1 LRIDK
6 LRPFRCGPAKPSP
19 RSEGGSAPDLPH
31 DYSLTTVAVG
41 CKPAIRYAPWI
52 QVHVP
57 AMFLGQARQLKK
69 RMPNDSEEISVIKEP
84 VEIDTYSGQYQRPGE
99 RRPALVFLRG
109 ELLAVP
115 IPLERAEV
123 TLGRALDADIRINDS
138 RASRLHAR
146 ISTEPD
152 AETGVVRYRLTD
164 LDSTN
169 GTMLN
174 GKAIVQA
181 FLQDGDKFEVGD
193 QLIRFEM
200 LDEIDREFQQQIHR
214 LLVHDELTGLLT
226 SKSFFSE
233 LRREAA
239 RAEAESMP
247 FCVLMMDLDYF
258 KEVNDTY
265 GHLVGSETLEEVGAV
280 INKTLRAGDVGARF
294 GGEEFAAFLLAADYA
309 QGMVAAER
317 VRSAIEKHVF
327 PAVRRESTESPR
339 THKITISI
347 GVAAF
352 PDDGRDPIQL
362 VELADSALY
371 RAKRSGRNCVC
382 AYRPAGTT
390 EVLHLRPR
398 LET

>member
-1 LRIDK
+1 M
-6 LRPFRCGPAKPSP
+6 A
-19 RSEGGSAPDLPH
+19 
-31 DYSLTTVAVG
+31 
-41 CKPAIRYAPWI
+41 
-52 QVHVP
+52 
-57 AMFLGQARQLKK
+57 
-69 RMPNDSEEISVIKEP
+69 NDSEDISVVKEP
-84 VEIDTYSGQYQRPGE
+84 AEIDTYSGQYQRPGE

-115 IPLERAEV
+115 IPLDRAEV
-123 TLGRALDADIRINDS
+123 TVGRALDADIRVNDS

-146 ISTEPD
+146 ILTEVDD
-152 AETGVVRYRLTD
+152 ATNVTRYRLRD

-169 GTMLN
+169 GTILN
-174 GKAIVQA
+174 GKKIDQA
-181 FLQDGDKFEVGD
+181 LLQDGDKFEVGD

-239 RAEAESMP
+239 RAASESMP

-258 KEVNDTY
+258 KEVNDTF

-280 INKTLRAGDVGARF
+280 IKQTLRAGDVGARF
-294 GGEEFAAFLLAADYA
+294 GGEEFAAFLLDADYA

-317 VRSAIEKHVF
+317 VRAAIEEHDF
-327 PAVRRESTESPR
+327 PAVRRGSAEPPR
-339 THKITISI
+339 KHKITISV
-347 GVAAF
+347 GVAGF
-352 PDDGRDPIQL
+352 PEDGRDPLQL

-382 AYRPAGTT
+382 AYRPSGAA
-390 EVLHLRPR
+390 EVVRLRPR
-398 LET
+398 VQS